1 MASDAT
7 VRIATRGSDLALW
20 QARYVAERL
29 ASFGVASELVLVETS
44 GDRSHA
50 PIPTIGV
57 GVFTKAVQDALLRG
71 EADVAV
77 HSYKDL
83 PSLPAQGLELAA
95 VPPRASVHEVL
106 LVRPERFDPAA
117 GALPLPQ
124 GAVIGTSAVRRR
136 ALLGAL
142 RRDLQVEPLRGNV
155 PTRVARLR
163 EGAFDGVLLAA
174 AGLERLALDLG
185 DLVRVDLDPEV
196 FVPAPA
202 QGALALEVRRGD
214 PLADRLTD
222 LHDVVGYPTVAAER
236 GLMAQLQAGCQ
247 LALGAHA
254 WRDGATLAM
263 VAWFEGRAARV
274 RHPHPEG
281 LAMLAFE
288 ALSSASVGSAS
299 REGSPDGSAAG
310 PDQRTE
316 TP

>member
-1 MASDAT
+1 MASDGA

-29 ASFGVASELVLVETS
+29 ASFGVGSELVPIETS

-50 PIPTIGV
+50 PIPSIGV
-57 GVFTKAVQDALLRG
+57 GVFTKAVQEALLQG

-77 HSYKDL
+77 HSFKDL
-83 PSLPAQGLELAA
+83 PSLPAHGLELAA
-95 VPPRASVHEVL
+95 VPPRASAHEVL
-106 LVRPERFDPAA
+106 LVRPERFEPAA
-117 GALPLPQ
+117 GVLPLPS
-124 GAVIGTSAVRRR
+124 GGVIGTSAVRRR
-136 ALLGAL
+136 ALLAAL
-142 RRDLQVEPLRGNV
+142 RPDLRVEPLRGNV

-163 EGAFDGVLLAA
+163 EGGFDAVLLAA
-174 AGLERLALDLG
+174 AGIERLALDLG

-222 LHDVVGYPTVAAER
+222 LHDVVGYPTIAAER

-288 ALSSASVGSAS
+288 ALGGAALGGAPDRASGADS
-299 REGSPDGSAAG
+299 AG
-310 PDQRTE
+310 PASE
-316 TP
+316 AP